1 MKNTLPME
9 PSLQCNLD
17 YIYWYECLPYCMYV
31 LWRPGEGVGFSA
43 SGVTDLRELHACK
56 GNWTW
61 EVTQC
66 KPNPNSKNFVVEL
79 PPFPFLWAVDAALP
93 EEWSLPLLPSWKLST
108 GPFSTLCI
116 VPLHYCYEMELS
128 SSFYLRVSPCS
139 LVFSSSFLN
148 NLESESFRIFKN
160 SEDKREIP
168 IHQGVK
174 GNWFFP
180 SSWPLSFSKFK
191 LEQAHAP
198 VSFST
203 SSNQR
208 THVSLTHG

>member
-1 MKNTLPME
+1 MFALLYVCLVEARRGGWVLCQWSYRSLWAAMRVWGTE
-9 PSLQCNLD
+9 PGKWLSVN
-17 YIYWYECLPYCMYV
+17 
-31 LWRPGEGVGFSA
+31 
-43 SGVTDLRELHACK
+43 H
-56 GNWTW
+56 
-61 EVTQC
+61 VTQ
-66 KPNPNSKNFVVEL
+66 NPNSKNFVVEL
-79 PPFPFLWAVDAALP
+79 PPFPFLWAVAAALP
-93 EEWSLPLLPSWKLST
+93 EEWSLLLLPSWKLSK

-116 VPLHYCYEMELS
+116 VPSHYCYEMEIS
-128 SSFYLRVSPCS
+128 SSFYLRVFPCS

-160 SEDKREIP
+160 SEDNREIP
-168 IHQGVK
+168 THQGIK